1 MLDFVY
7 LKVYY
12 MIIIDFKFTDLMA
25 DLKND
30 VNVQQN
36 IVQPISVAEKQVTS
50 KLDGKYVTI
59 VQ

>member
-1 MLDFVY
+1 
-7 LKVYY
+7 
-12 MIIIDFKFTDLMA
+12 MA

-36 IVQPISVAEKQVTS
+36 IIQPMSVAEKQVSS
-50 KLDGKYVTI
+50 KLDGEYKTI

>member
-1 MLDFVY
+1 
-7 LKVYY
+7 

-30 VNVQQN
+30 VNVQQS
-36 IVQPISVAEKQVTS
+36 IVEAISEAEKQVTS
-50 KLDGKYVTI
+50 KFDGKYVTI

>member
-1 MLDFVY
+1 
-7 LKVYY
+7 